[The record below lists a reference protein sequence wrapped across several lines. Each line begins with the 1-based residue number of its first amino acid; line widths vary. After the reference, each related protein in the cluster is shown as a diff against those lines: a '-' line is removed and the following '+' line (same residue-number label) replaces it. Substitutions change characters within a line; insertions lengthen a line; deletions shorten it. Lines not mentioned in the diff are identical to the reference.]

1 MVEENANQKSVTC
14 EVPPPD
20 QGKEDAVRSRIF
32 WICPRFPSAWH
43 PQAML

>member
-1 MVEENANQKSVTC
+1 MMEENANQKLVTS
-14 EVPPPD
+14 EVPLPD

-32 WICPRFPSAWH
+32 WIFPRFPSAWH